1 VDQVRARDRWRLG
14 LAAGAVLLAAADTYV
29 VVVALPAIMTGV
41 GVGLDRL
48 QRAAPIISGFLLG
61 YTAVLPLIG
70 RLADLA
76 GTGPVFAGCLAAFG
90 TGSVITATAHA
101 LPVVIFGR
109 AVQGMGAGGLVP
121 VAMAMVA
128 ARWPPDARGLPLGV
142 VGAVQELG
150 SVVGPVYGA
159 GVVAIASWRA
169 IFWINLPVIAVI
181 GTAFLLAGRYRDP
194 AECPNANAAECPNA
208 NAAECPNA
216 NAAACPN
223 ANAAACPNANAAG
236 VARTR
241 RAGRLDVIGPTL
253 ATVGTVG
260 LILGLDAPSSL
271 ATNATVGQWY
281 SPHTKGAW
289 APFTTDVV
297 LVSLVLLAVFLL
309 WEYTAPF
316 RVRSVLQ
323 LRETSDVL
331 ARSDVPG
338 ALALAG
344 VLACIVI
351 AFSTADPGKQ
361 VVASSA
367 PIVIPLA
374 GLLAVLFWLR
384 QRTAATPLV
393 GKGAFRARP
402 AWGALLVNLSLGGAL
417 MAALIGIPLFARATT
432 YPDSETDAALVLIR
446 FLIAVPIGAVA
457 GGALCRAR
465 SVAPYVAGLGM
476 ALTTVAFA
484 TMIRWGSTSL
494 GGGPRPS
501 DAELV
506 LCGLGFGLA
515 IAPINVAI
523 LGAVHQGLHAFASA
537 LAVVARTIGMLA
549 GLSALT
555 ALALRRFYEDQ
566 AKIGSPLKLC
576 PNALPQN
583 CAPYTAAT
591 NRALLDELHTIFAGA
606 AVCAALAG
614 VLALLLLRTPR
625 RIPPSADDVGTTT
638 LSDPPR
644 STG

>member
-1 VDQVRARDRWRLG
+1 LTVNEVSARDRWRLG
-14 LAAGAVLLAAADTYV
+14 LVAGAVLVAAADTYV
-29 VVVALPAIMTGV
+29 VVVALPSIMTGV
-41 GVGLDRL
+41 GLGLDRL

-76 GTGPVFAGCLAAFG
+76 GTGPVLAGCLAAFG
-90 TGSVITATAHA
+90 AGSVITATAHA
-101 LPVVIFGR
+101 LPVVVFGR

-150 SVVGPVYGA
+150 SVIGPVYGA

-181 GTAFLLAGRYRDP
+181 ATALLLASRNRDP
-194 AECPNANAAECPNA
+194 AAGPNVDAV
-208 NAAECPNA
+208 
-216 NAAACPN
+216 
-223 ANAAACPNANAAG
+223 G

-241 RAGRLDVIGPTL
+241 RADRLDVIGPVL
-253 ATVGTVG
+253 AIVGIVG

-281 SPHTKGAW
+281 SPHARGAW

-297 LVSLVLLAVFLL
+297 LVSLVLLAAFLV
-309 WEYTAPF
+309 WEYAAPF
-316 RVRSVLQ
+316 RVRPALE
-323 LRETSDVL
+323 LRQTPAVL
-331 ARSDVPG
+331 ARSDLPG

-351 AFSTADPGKQ
+351 AFSTADPSKQ

-367 PIVIPLA
+367 SIVIPLA
-374 GLLAVLFWLR
+374 GLLAGLFWWR

-417 MAALIGIPLFARATT
+417 MAALIGIPLFARATV
-432 YPDSETDAALVLIR
+432 YRDSETDAALVLIR

-465 SVAPYVAGLGM
+465 SVAPYVAALGM
-476 ALTTVAFA
+476 ALTTVALA
-484 TMIRWGSTSL
+484 TMTRWGSTSL

-501 DAELV
+501 DVELA

-515 IAPINVAI
+515 IAPVNVAI
-523 LGAVHQGLHAFASA
+523 LGAVDQGLHAFASA

-583 CAPYTAAT
+583 CAPYSAAT
-591 NRALLDELHTIFAGA
+591 NRALLAEVHTIFAGA

-614 VLALLLLRTPR
+614 VLALLLLRPPR
-625 RIPPSADDVGTTT
+625 RIPARADGGGTTT
-638 LSDPPR
+638 LSDPQP